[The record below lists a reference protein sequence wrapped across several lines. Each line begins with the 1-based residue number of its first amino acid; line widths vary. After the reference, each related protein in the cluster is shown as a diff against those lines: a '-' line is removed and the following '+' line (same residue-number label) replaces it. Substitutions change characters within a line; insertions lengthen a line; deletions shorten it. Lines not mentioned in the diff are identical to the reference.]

1 MNIKSYHAWLRVYS
15 WPLCVKIQK
24 DILRGV
30 WLVNKETN
38 KLLTS
43 VRFRSNISFHSINIM
58 KSLIHDSITHS
69 RTSEFIWSLML
80 GQHNLVSDQ
89 KKRKKLEIKGDFLLC
104 SVLICYNFKVNP
116 NAVVM
121 TEFGLAERHT
131 RPSWLHTQRQGNE
144 LNSTKTYSTHQ
155 RILKMIFQLSYGI
168 LVTKSS

>member
-69 RTSEFIWSLML
+69 RSSEFIWSLML
-80 GQHNLVSDQ
+80 GKHNLVSDQ
-89 KKRKKLEIKGDFLLC
+89 KKKKTRNKGRLSPLFCFDLLQFQSESKFCRNDRVWVSRTPHETELTVHSATRKWATFDKNVFNSPKDTQNGI
-104 SVLICYNFKVNP
+104 SVVLWNP
-116 NAVVM
+116 CN
-121 TEFGLAERHT
+121 
-131 RPSWLHTQRQGNE
+131 
-144 LNSTKTYSTHQ
+144 K
-155 RILKMIFQLSYGI
+155 I
-168 LVTKSS
+168 